1 MVRKDE
7 LSDIFLSRRLLDQSP
22 KLRIAK
28 VRVIRLRQGV
38 RRVSLPVLED
48 VRSPFFD

>member
-7 LSDIFLSRRLLDQSP
+7 LSDIFLSRRLLDQMTE
-22 KLRIAK
+22 LRIAK
-28 VRVIRLRQGV
+28 VRVIRLGQDV
-38 RRVSLPVLED
+38 RRVSLPVPED